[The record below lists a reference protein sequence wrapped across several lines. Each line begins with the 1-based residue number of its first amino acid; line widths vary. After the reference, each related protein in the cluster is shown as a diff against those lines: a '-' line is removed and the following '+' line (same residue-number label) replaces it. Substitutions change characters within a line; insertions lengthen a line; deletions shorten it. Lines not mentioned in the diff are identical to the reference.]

1 MRDVTNVVIM
11 DTLLTIVETETQ
23 GKKDIDTAPEVVV
36 EVKNIRKGLIQSILK
51 NKFRDRHRNRS
62 RSSNS
67 SYRKKNHRKKTV
79 SSQSRSNSDKSL
91 SNRIKDDKSPKKE
104 SKSKEITFKE
114 ENNVTTINP
123 NNLNLKENILV
134 DTPEESKWIYID
146 YFRSIEISKD
156 DKIDNNLN
164 CIDEIS
170 KNEIG
175 EIVQINNDNKNDK
188 VNLKENIIENN
199 NGDNSI

>member
-1 MRDVTNVVIM
+1 MA
-11 DTLLTIVETETQ
+11 L
-23 GKKDIDTAPEVVV
+23 KAP
-36 EVKNIRKGLIQSILK
+36 IRASADLSEIGFHFIPSFKPWRSAGLVLK
-51 NKFRDRHRNRS
+51 R
-62 RSSNS
+62 
-67 SYRKKNHRKKTV
+67 
-79 SSQSRSNSDKSL
+79 
-91 SNRIKDDKSPKKE
+91 
-104 SKSKEITFKE
+104 KEITFKE